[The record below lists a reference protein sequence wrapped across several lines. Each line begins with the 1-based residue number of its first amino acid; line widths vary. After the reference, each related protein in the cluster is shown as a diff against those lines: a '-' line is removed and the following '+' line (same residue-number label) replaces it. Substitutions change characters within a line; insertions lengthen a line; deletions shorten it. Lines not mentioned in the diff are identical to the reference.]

1 MEESIGEKNRT
12 QKDDEAKAL
21 FDVAIESLLSKHKK
35 GVQKKIGE
43 TTLREHGFG
52 ERSPRDPER
61 LSISDLFDRKE
72 LIADDE
78 GDPKELPSVSDL
90 FDLGDM
96 LSSPEVGSEA
106 LEGLDL
112 STPAEKIKYLMG
124 ALIRKNTVDA
134 ARKYFGL
141 KKAGAVAKLVL
152 DIAMG
157 ESKDF
162 SSRDKVID
170 RLADVVDG
178 CEGDLE
184 SLATVSPESHVVVH
198 GYELREHV
206 EELESGGIITTPY
219 VAEHMRRLGKNM
231 EKGQPTFIH
240 GHLGSGKTEL
250 AISTAKRTAI
260 TRAAREAAEKEC
272 KDFIAENP
280 DSPKSERREVLGRA
294 YRRSISQFEQALRRG
309 DSEATERFTPLIIS
323 GSKDLTSQDL
333 FTDKTL
339 RLTKFNGKTLLEHKE
354 ELDQQVA
361 EWKEKH
367 PEEAKDPEKAK
378 RAADEILELYKLKNS
393 AFGTEV
399 ETIRQAVYRGVEEG
413 RPVIIDEVNAIPAAI
428 LISLNDILQRR
439 PGQFCFIPGAKEP
452 VKMAEGFSITMTGNL
467 NVGGINYVG
476 TDELNPALISRL
488 DVIEH
493 DYLPMSETDA
503 SFERQADPK
512 KNELFQVAIAYLVD
526 RHGDL
531 ELPEMDR
538 SLEKI
543 FRLCQFARVTQKVF
557 SGKWEESNVLKTES
571 DDEMEPNLETSV
583 LSMRNL
589 LNVLRDWNKGLEK
602 DLDKAL
608 WDSFISTAI
617 NPDDQNMLIALAR
630 QYGFFSEADG
640 YTVRV
645 KEYGKGATSWDE
657 IHPGKYEY
665 SRKQKPLEVCDL
677 RRVVDVLYGEAPERE
692 VYPDI
697 DLSELEEEVDDEPT
711 IEDFVEFGNTLTEV
725 DKAIRALEILGEQCG
740 CPANEGDTVYI
751 QNAPHN
757 E

>member
-1 MEESIGEKNRT
+1 MEESTGEKNRT

-21 FDVAIESLLSKHKK
+21 FDAAIESLLSKHKK

-61 LSISDLFDRKE
+61 LSISDLFDREE

-78 GDPKELPSVSDL
+78 SGSKELPSVSDL

-106 LEGLDL
+106 LEGLDFD
-112 STPAEKIKYLMG
+112 TPAEKIEYLMG

-178 CEGDLE
+178 CESDLE

-250 AISTAKRTAI
+250 AIATAKRTAI
-260 TRAAREAAEKEC
+260 MRAAREAAEKEC
-272 KDFIAENP
+272 KDFITENP

-294 YRRSISQFEQALRRG
+294 YRRSVSQFEQALRRG

-323 GSKDLTSQDL
+323 GSKDLTIQDL
-333 FTDKTL
+333 FADKTL
-339 RLTKFNGKTLLEHKE
+339 ELATLDGEALSEHRE
-354 ELDQQVA
+354 ALDRKIE
-361 EWKEKH
+361 EWKKNN
-367 PEEAKDPEKAK
+367 PEDAKDPEKAK
-378 RAADEILELYKLKNS
+378 RAADEILEPYKGT
-393 AFGTEV
+393 AFGTV
-399 ETIRQAVYRGVEEG
+399 VKTVKQAIYRGVEKG

-512 KNELFQVAIAYLVD
+512 RNELFQVAIAYLAD

-543 FRLCQFARVTQKVF
+543 FRLCQFARVTQRVF
-557 SGKWEESNVLKTES
+557 SGKWEESSVLKTES
-571 DDEMEPNLETSV
+571 DDEMVPNLETSV

-640 YTVRV
+640 YTARV

-657 IHPGKYEY
+657 IHPGRYEY

-692 VYPDI
+692 VYPSI
-697 DLSELEEEVDDEPT
+697 DLSELEETVDDEPT
-711 IEDFVEFGNTLTEV
+711 IDDFVEFNNTLTEV
-725 DKAIRALEILGEQCG
+725 SKAIQALEILGEQCG
-740 CPANEGDTVYI
+740 CPKNEGDTGI
-751 QNAPHN
+751 DIPRD